1 MKRILTIIALAC
13 SLLGMQATVP
23 AGYYNSLHGKTGQD
37 LKDAVHALT
46 KNHTKLSYSSLWYYY
61 YDTDYRPENRNQVWD
76 MYSNNQYF
84 FGTRGSAVSGMNKEH
99 SFPKSWWGGSS
110 GKDAYSDLYHV
121 IPADAKANSARG
133 NLPFGDVAS
142 SDWDNGSAKRGT
154 PRSGQGGGSSKVFE
168 PADEYKGVFAR
179 IYFYMASC
187 YQDYNWA
194 TTTML
199 TNSDWRTLNAWSI
212 ELLLRWARQ
221 DPVSE
226 KERNR
231 NDAVQIYQNNR
242 NPFVDNPD
250 LMEYIWGDKVGTGF
264 VEGGEDPGPGP
275 GPDPE
280 PTDVATLISPTQG
293 TILEFGDVALGDSA
307 TLTLYV
313 RGEHF
318 SSPLTLKCYLNN
330 YTMFSLSTTSID
342 TTSLNSL
349 EGYPLEV
356 TYKPTSLGE
365 HKAKILFSGGGLSQ
379 SVGIQLRATCVE
391 STAPELLGDVNGD
404 GTVDISDVNIVINLM
419 LGKDTSEDFDGDINE
434 DGNVDISDVNMVINL
449 MLGKGF

>member
-1 MKRILTIIALAC
+1 MAVAC
-13 SLLGMQATVP
+13 AFVMAQAEVP

-46 KNHTKLSYSSLWYYY
+46 KNHTKLSYNSLWYYY
-61 YDTDYRPENRNQVWD
+61 YETDYMPSNRNQVWD

-84 FGTRGSAVSGMNKEH
+84 FGTQGNAVSGMNKEH
-99 SFPKSWWGGSS
+99 SLPKSWWGGSS
-110 GKDAYSDLYHV
+110 NKDAYSDLYHV

-133 NLPFGDVAS
+133 NLPFGDVS
-142 SDWDNGSAKRGT
+142 TSDWDNGSAKRGT

-168 PADEYKGVFAR
+168 PADEYKGDFAR

-187 YQDYNWA
+187 YQDYDWA
-194 TTTML
+194 TKTML
-199 TNSDWRTLNAWSI
+199 TNYNDDWRTLNTWSI

-231 NDAVQIYQNNR
+231 NDAVQKYQNNR

-250 LMEYIWGDKVGTGF
+250 LMEYIWGNKVGTGF

-275 GPDPE
+275 GPDPQ

-293 TILEFGDVALGDSA
+293 TILEFGDVVEGDSA

-318 SSPLTLKCYLNN
+318 TSPLTLKCYLNQ

-342 TTSLNSL
+342 TTALNSL

-365 HKAKILFSGGGLSQ
+365 HKAKILFSGGGMAT
-379 SVGIQLRATCVE
+379 SVGIQLRATGVE
-391 STAPELLGDVNGD
+391 SVIIYDPVTGDVNGD
-404 GTVDISDVNIVINLM
+404 GTVDISDVNIIINLM
-419 LGKDTSEDFDGDINE
+419 LGKASEEEFEGDING
-434 DGNVDISDVNMVINL
+434 DGDVDISDVNAVINI
-449 MLGKGF
+449 MLGK